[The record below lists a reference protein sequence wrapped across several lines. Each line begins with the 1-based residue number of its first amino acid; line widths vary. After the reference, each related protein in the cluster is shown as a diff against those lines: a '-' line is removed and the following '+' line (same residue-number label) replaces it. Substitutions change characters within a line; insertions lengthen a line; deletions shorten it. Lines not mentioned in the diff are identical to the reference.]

1 MHLYHLYKLNLCWTA
16 SPLCIFINSTNW
28 ICVGQLHRNA
38 SLPTLQIEFVLDS
51 FTIMHL
57 YQLYKLNLCWTASS
71 WCIFINSTNWICVGQ
86 LHHYASLSTLQIEFV
101 LDSFIVMHLY
111 HLYKLNLC
119 WTASPLCIF
128 INSTNWICVGQLHRN
143 GSLSPLQIKFMLDS
157 FTVMH
162 LYQLY
167 KLNLCWT
174 ASPLCIFINSTNW
187 ICVGQLH
194 RNASL
199 PTLQIEFVL
208 DSFTVMHLYQLYKL
222 NLCWTASS

>member
-1 MHLYHLYKLNLCWTA
+1 MHLYHLYKLNLCCTA

-38 SLPTLQIEFVLDS
+38 SL
-51 FTIMHL
+51 
-57 YQLYKLNLCWTASS
+57 
-71 WCIFINSTNWICVGQ
+71 
-86 LHHYASLSTLQIEFV
+86 
-101 LDSFIVMHLY
+101 
-111 HLYKLNLC
+111 
-119 WTASPLCIF
+119 
-128 INSTNWICVGQLHRN
+128 
-143 GSLSPLQIKFMLDS
+143 SPLQIKFMFDS

-194 RNASL
+194 RNVCIFTNSTNWICVGQLHCYASL
-199 PTLQIEFVL
+199 STVQIEFVL
-208 DSFTVMHLYQLYKL
+208 DSFIVMHLCQLYKL
-222 NLCWTASS
+222 NLCWTAPPLYIFINSSNLLGELQTVGDPIDNRCCSYMKNKHPGFKLRKKELRRNFIAMGTRKP

>member
-28 ICVGQLHRNA
+28 ICVGQLHPNA

-86 LHHYASLSTLQIEFV
+86 LHHNESLSTLQIEFV
-101 LDSFIVMHLY
+101 LDSLTVMHLY
-111 HLYKLNLC
+111 
-119 WTASPLCIF
+119 
-128 INSTNWICVGQLHRN
+128 NSTNWICVGQLHRYA
-143 GSLSPLQIKFMLDS
+143 SLSILQTEFVSDS
-157 FTVMH
+157 FIIMH

-174 ASPLCIFINSTNW
+174 ALLLCIFINCTNW